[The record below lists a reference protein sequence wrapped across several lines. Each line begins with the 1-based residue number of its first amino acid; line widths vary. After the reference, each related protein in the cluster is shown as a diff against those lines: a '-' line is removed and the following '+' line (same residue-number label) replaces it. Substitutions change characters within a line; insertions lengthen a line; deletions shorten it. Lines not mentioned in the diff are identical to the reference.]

1 VMQKIEGNITF
12 HTARSTAFAQP
23 APGAAPTPA
32 PVKVPDEKLRSLL
45 GITNVMF
52 KQGDERL
59 AIIDE
64 PLKT

>member
-1 VMQKIEGNITF
+1 
-12 HTARSTAFAQP
+12 
-23 APGAAPTPA
+23 
-32 PVKVPDEKLRSLL
+32 VKVPDEKLRSLL